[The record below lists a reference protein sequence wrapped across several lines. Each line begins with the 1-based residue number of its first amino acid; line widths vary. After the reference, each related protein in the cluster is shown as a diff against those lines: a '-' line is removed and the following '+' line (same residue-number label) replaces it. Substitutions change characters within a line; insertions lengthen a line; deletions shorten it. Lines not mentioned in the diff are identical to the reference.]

1 MMDNT
6 ERTRSPGSDPDPD
19 RTHVTPPASAT
30 REETG
35 FERTLQ
41 RESDRSA
48 RLRGAK
54 PLDEAP
60 PTIPDVRI
68 DSLLGRGGQGVVYR
82 AHQTYLE
89 RDVAVKVLMS
99 GADADFEQRFRREA
113 RILAG
118 LQDPHIVACHQAGVT
133 EDGRCYLVME
143 FIDGPDLARRI
154 DEHGKLALRD
164 ALTLTRDVALAL
176 AHAQSVGI
184 IHRDVKPQ
192 NVLLAP
198 HAAAGASFP
207 FRAKLADLGLARGG
221 AGELALTQLTA
232 PGAIMGTPST
242 MAPEQFDD
250 AAQVDFRADIYG
262 LGCVLYHSL
271 AGQCAYSGQ
280 TLGQVIRRK
289 SSGAPPDL
297 TRVNPGVPPAVARLV
312 QRMLAADRE
321 RRPAS
326 YAELIAELEAHL
338 AHVDRPPL
346 RARAAPAAR
355 PAFVVALLAAL
366 AAAWWGS
373 REAVDESKL
382 APELAQQDALE
393 QPNAVAPPTIEGVG
407 ANAAP
412 SGAVVGDTGTSDA
425 VGEEVESSAPTTPE
439 VAPSSLPPGAR
450 WRPFEAWNSLE
461 ELLQVDG
468 WRRDE
473 PPGRNVWGCFEGDL
487 STLLANS
494 PTGLSTASRELP
506 RGAWTLRGELSARSS
521 FGWDAQESRAGVRL
535 VLADSRALEWECSTA
550 QAPQLLRWRLAR
562 LDGERWRLDESQP
575 GGARLLA
582 GADARFEC
590 SFEAGTLALSLV
602 ERDQVHSLVA
612 LSAQV
617 RALELFVEGGMGQ
630 WTAFEFVF
638 R

>member
-1 MMDNT
+1 MMEST
-6 ERTRSPGSDPDPD
+6 ERVRPPEPEPDPD

-48 RLRGAK
+48 RLRGANR
-54 PLDEAP
+54 LDETP

-82 AHQTYLE
+82 ARQTYLE

-99 GADADFEQRFRREA
+99 GADSDFEQRFRREA

-176 AHAQSVGI
+176 EHAQSVGI

-221 AGELALTQLTA
+221 AGELALTQFTA

-271 AGQCAYSGQ
+271 AGRCAYSGQ

-297 TRVNPGVPPAVARLV
+297 THANPGVPQTVARLV

-326 YAELIAELEAHL
+326 YAELIAELDAHI

-355 PAFVVALLAAL
+355 PAFVVALFAAL
-366 AAAWWGS
+366 AAAWWWS
-373 REAVDESKL
+373 RDAIDE
-382 APELAQQDALE
+382 PESQREDALE
-393 QPNAVAPPTIEGVG
+393 SKAAVATPRLDG
-407 ANAAP
+407 AEASAAP
-412 SGAVVGDTGTSDA
+412 IGAVTTATSDEA
-425 VGEEVESSAPTTPE
+425 GVDSTPTTSE
-439 VAPSSLPPGAR
+439 EAPPPLPPGAR
-450 WRPFEAWNSLE
+450 WRPFEAWTSLD

-473 PPGRNVWGCFEGDL
+473 PPGRNVWGCLEGDL

-506 RGAWTLRGELSARSS
+506 SGAWTLRGELSARSS
-521 FGWDAQESRAGVRL
+521 FGWEAQEARAGVRL
-535 VLADSRALEWECSTA
+535 VLAGSRALEWECSTA
-550 QAPQLLRWRLAR
+550 QASQELRWRVAR
-562 LDGERWRLDESQP
+562 LDGERWSVDESQP
-575 GGARLLA
+575 GGSRSLA
-582 GADARFEC
+582 SPDARFEC
-590 SFEAGTLALSLV
+590 SFEAGALELSLV
-602 ERDQVHSLVA
+602 ERDRSHSLVT
-612 LSAQV
+612 LTAQV